1 MAIGNIAQLTLFSL
15 IMMRMTGFVLLNPV
29 LGRRNIP
36 ARVKA
41 GFIFILTLMI
51 YSFSVEEAFEIG
63 STIEF
68 AASDQ
73 GVFYR
78 LCSRVCHAFVFFY
91 CKFCRLYHRFSDGVV
106 DGYRI

>member
-68 AASDQ
+68 MLLLIKEFFI
-73 GVFYR
+73 GYV
-78 LCSRVCHAFVFFY
+78 VGFVM
-91 CKFCRLYHRFSDGVV
+91 H
-106 DGYRI
+106 